1 MKKEVPNSL
10 IFILVA
16 TRKILLIYSRTAISL
31 TYTDQ
36 IKTTGS
42 FKNHENPNPWEGGGD
57 SCIHTTFTG
66 FPKSGGGGCK
76 LHGSSEKFWLCQK
89 VCMPRDEL

>member
-1 MKKEVPNSL
+1 MKKKVPNSS

-16 TRKILLIYSRTAISL
+16 TRKDLADILKNSYSL

-36 IKTTGS
+36 IKTTG
-42 FKNHENPNPWEGGGD
+42 KGGGGGG
-57 SCIHTTFTG
+57 SCIHVS
-66 FPKSGGGGCK
+66 KKWGGK